1 MTATATGS
9 AATGRQGLSSTSPV
23 RQLGT
28 GGRGMELRIPRSS
41 RPGLAGADEMS
52 EEDRLWPG
60 RVRRLGREQLRSWR
74 LDSLCEPVELCLS
87 ELVTNAMRYGRGPVV
102 GVRLYGTAS
111 HLCIEVTDGSPD
123 RPVLGVAGSD
133 DESGRGL
140 VLVEAIAES
149 WGVTEDGTCT
159 WCRLS
164 VPEEQP

>member
-1 MTATATGS
+1 MTATATSS
-9 AATGRQGLSSTSPV
+9 AATGQQGLSSTPPV

-28 GGRGMELRIPRSS
+28 GGRGMELCVPRSS
-41 RPGLAGADEMS
+41 HPCLAGADELS

-60 RVRRLGREQLRSWR
+60 RVRRLGREQLRRWR

-87 ELVTNAMRYGRGPVV
+87 ELVTNAMRYGRGPLV

-123 RPVLGVAGSD
+123 KPVLSVADSD

-140 VLVEAIAES
+140 ALVDAIAES

-164 VPEEQP
+164 VPKEQP